1 MTYTAWDF
9 THTMAMKSRLSLA
22 DRNSRMNMTLSV
34 SDFEMINREYLE
46 NETVVGADKTSVNE
60 SDSTCALE
68 RLDCTCARGPLTRE
82 ELHACENVLSRSKNS
97 LLFLL
102 PNHHID
108 NTGLFRGFKFECHAE
123 ERATVMPIGKEM
135 FDLIAMYE
143 CKMPKSSHSDPLRVH
158 PHAMRILNERE
169 SFEKLMK
176 DYLQT
181 FDTFDSGLHG
191 SYKTKTASFDC
202 IRDEI
207 SSTKFT
213 QQVPDKRMW
222 SPTKPARVGLYHAY
236 VRTHKKDAIE
246 HKIFIVVSGCLKIA
260 CEELENLW
268 QDIHDNVSCKN
279 FVESEECHW
288 LRIATMR
295 NHNRIAYEVAKIL
308 NLQVETRLDL
318 DDPSK
323 KQYMALGTT
332 YSFKNDMYVTDNDR
346 IQIVDMGC
354 FLNRSQNGV
363 LFEMHENEGYWL
375 FTGPKDYASSCI
387 YGIVS
392 ERNKHMNC
400 FPTQTLAFNG
410 NYTVQS
416 YSNVVKVMKAN
427 SKPSGVIVNSTT
439 NIHESCTTLYHGNAR
454 FYLFPN
460 EEFMKMLQYLGHD
473 RNDSVLHLMP
483 IMTFETLADE

>member
-1 MTYTAWDF
+1 MCVFSY
-9 THTMAMKSRLSLA
+9 MMPSKSRVTLA
-22 DRNSRMNMTLSV
+22 DRNSRMNMTLNV
-34 SDFEMINREYLE
+34 SDFETINGEHLE
-46 NETVVGADKTSVNE
+46 VNTAVNDDNSPTKE
-60 SDSTCALE
+60 DEATCALA
-68 RLDCTCARGPLTRE
+68 RLDCSCARGPLTRE
-82 ELHACENVLSRSKNS
+82 ELHASENVLSKSMNS
-97 LLFLL
+97 LVSLL

-108 NTGLFRGFKFECHAE
+108 HTGLLRGFKFECHAE
-123 ERATVMPIGKEM
+123 ERATVLPMNKEM

-143 CKMPKSSHSDPLRVH
+143 CKMPRSSQSDPLHVH

-169 SFEKLMK
+169 SYETLIKG
-176 DYLQT
+176 YLQS
-181 FDTFDSGLHG
+181 FDSFDSSLPG
-191 SYKTKTASFDC
+191 SHKTKSALFDC

-207 SSTKFT
+207 SSTRFT
-213 QQVPDKRMW
+213 QQVPDKRTW
-222 SPTKPARVGLYHAY
+222 RPSKPARVGLFHAY

-260 CEELENLW
+260 CEELENIW

-295 NHNRIAYEVAKIL
+295 NHNRIAYDVAKIL
-308 NLQVETRLDL
+308 DLQVETRLDL
-318 DDPSK
+318 DDPSM

-332 YSFKNDMYVTDNDR
+332 YSFKRDMYVTDNDR
-346 IQIVDMGC
+346 VQIVDMGC

-363 LFEMHENEGYWL
+363 LFEMHGNEGYWL

-387 YGIVS
+387 YGVIS

-410 NYTVQS
+410 NYMVQS
-416 YSNVVKVMKAN
+416 YSNVVKVLKDN
-427 SKPSGVIVNSTT
+427 IRSKRIIVDSTT
-439 NIHESCTTLYHGNAR
+439 EAHDSCTAPYHKDAR
-454 FYLFPN
+454 FYFFPN
-460 EEFMKMLQYLGHD
+460 EDFMKTLQRLGHD

-483 IMTFETLADE
+483 IITCENLTEEQC